1 MDYRRRRSSLPCVR
15 QFTNC
20 TCSRRKSA
28 AGDDDASFVSV
39 VFHFMTVIYPLLH
52 LTPRIFTHPHPLT
65 HPPPITLCHPHISM
79 WYQEASLTTVVA
91 MHPHPLSYPLP
102 HVPLSPSSTTLC
114 HPHISMWYQEACWA
128 TVVAMH
134 PLQISTAFAVLM
146 RGPLLVEA
154 VAVPLGR
161 YSPPLTCSLA
171 SSPPLARSPARSIG
185 RLMDGMHPNFLTHT
199 HSVTLSHSL
208 THSVTQPLTH
218 SLSHSLSLTS
228 LSLITSSSSHSPSAA
243 LAFSLIDLQKTAG
256 KSPWEA
262 LISANISCLPRPR
275 KVSARGSGIGL
286 GMVTTRTCGGV
297 QQAAASAEGGCR
309 SFDPNSFCC
318 E

>member
-199 HSVTLSHSL
+199 HSVTLSHS
-208 THSVTQPLTH
+208 
-218 SLSHSLSLTS
+218 
-228 LSLITSSSSHSPSAA
+228 PSAA